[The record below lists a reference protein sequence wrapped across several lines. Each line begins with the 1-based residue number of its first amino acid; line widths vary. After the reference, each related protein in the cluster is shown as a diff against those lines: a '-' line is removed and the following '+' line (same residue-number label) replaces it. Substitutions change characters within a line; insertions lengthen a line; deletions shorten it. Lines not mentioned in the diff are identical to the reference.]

1 MLSWKPLM
9 LPLEKAF
16 LKKHSER
23 FGEEF
28 EDRFHDGFDEVAMQ
42 TSCSA
47 RVRLSLVE
55 KIIKVS
61 IKIRVKQY

>member
-42 TSCSA
+42 TSYSA
-47 RVRLSLVE
+47 WSLSLVE

-61 IKIRVKQY
+61 IEIGVKQ

>member
-47 RVRLSLVE
+47 RSGAV
-55 KIIKVS
+55 IIVLE
-61 IKIRVKQY
+61 

>member
-1 MLSWKPLM
+1 MMGSMKLRCRHLVVP
-9 LPLEKAF
+9 
-16 LKKHSER
+16 
-23 FGEEF
+23 G
-28 EDRFHDGFDEVAMQ
+28 
-42 TSCSA
+42 

>member
-47 RVRLSLVE
+47 RSGAVITCR
-55 KIIKVS
+55 KNYKG
-61 IKIRVKQY
+61 KY